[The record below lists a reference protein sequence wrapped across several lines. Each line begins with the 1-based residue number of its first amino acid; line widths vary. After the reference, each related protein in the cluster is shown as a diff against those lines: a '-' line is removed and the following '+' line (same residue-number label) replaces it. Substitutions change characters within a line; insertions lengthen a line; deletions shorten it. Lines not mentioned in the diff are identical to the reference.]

1 MKILLANEATK
12 ILHGNLA
19 ANKAEKT
26 AEETFKSGG
35 LGIDLPIINVK
46 KNDIKKGIKIL
57 DLLVDNKIVSSKS
70 EARRSIKGNG
80 IRINNI
86 ILSDETKIVQFNDF
100 KDNLIKISF
109 GKKKHF
115 ILKII

>member
-26 AEETFKSGG
+26 AEETFTSGG
-35 LGIDLPIINVK
+35 LGIDLPIINIK
-46 KNDIKKGIKIL
+46 KNNIKKGIKIL

-115 ILKII
+115 IFKII